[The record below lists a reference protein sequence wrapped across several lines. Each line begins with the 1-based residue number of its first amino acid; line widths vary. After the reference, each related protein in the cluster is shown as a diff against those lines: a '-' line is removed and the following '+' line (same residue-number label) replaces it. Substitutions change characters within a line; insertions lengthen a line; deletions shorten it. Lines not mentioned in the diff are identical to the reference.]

1 MRGADAVARTLRAA
15 GVTRIFTL
23 SGNQIMPVFDA
34 CLEADIDL
42 LHVRQEAAAVHMADA
57 WGRLTGQ
64 PGVALVTAGP
74 GFANTL
80 TGLYV
85 ATISESPLVL
95 LSGCAPMGQHAKG
108 AFQAMPQAEIAS
120 HVSKASWT
128 TESASSLPNDIRKAL
143 DIATSGRP
151 GPVHIALPFNT
162 VDNEVE
168 SPEDAL
174 LSDNT
179 ESSPGRV
186 IDDDDAARVLS
197 ELRGAKT
204 PLILAGSMMM
214 RGEGPSLLADLSTST
229 GAPVVQMESPR
240 GTNDPALGA
249 FAEVLAEA
257 DLIALIGKKLDFTLK
272 MGASPDVR
280 PDCRFIQIDPDSLA
294 IDLTRRNVGDEQ
306 RIALSIVADPL
317 PSVRRIVEL
326 AAGDTTD
333 SGWADEVNSAVSY
346 RPASWTNMRAEE
358 GNPLHSFEVAEAIQT
373 YLDEDP
379 NSVFICDGGEWGQW
393 AQACISAPTRI
404 LNGPAGSIGTSIPFA
419 LAARLARPD
428 ARIVTVLGDG
438 TAGFHVMEYD
448 TAVRYDIPFIAVVG
462 NDAAWN
468 AEFQIQL
475 REYGDERLVGCEL
488 LPSRYDRVAEALG
501 GHGEHVDSAGDLA
514 PALHRA
520 GASGLPALVNVNLA
534 RDAAPVVRRGTD
546 TPQASSAVLH

>member
-15 GVTRIFTL
+15 GVERIFTL

-95 LSGCAPMGQHAKG
+95 LSGSAPMNQHAKG
-108 AFQAMPQAEIAS
+108 AFQAMAQAEMAV

-128 TESASSLPNDIRKAL
+128 AESPSGLPNDIRKAL

-151 GPVHIALPFNT
+151 GPVHIALPFDT
-162 VDNEVE
+162 VDGEVE

-174 LSDNT
+174 VS
-179 ESSPGRV
+179 EGVEPSPKRIIG
-186 IDDDDAARVLS
+186 DADAALVLS
-197 ELRGAKT
+197 ELRRAKS

-214 RGEGPSLLADLSTST
+214 CDEGPAILNDLSAAT

-280 PDCRFIQIDPDSLA
+280 PDCRFIQIDPDSST
-294 IDLTRRNVGDEQ
+294 IDLTRRNVDDPT
-306 RIALSIVADPL
+306 RIAMTFVADPL
-317 PSVRRIVEL
+317 SSSHRIAEL
-326 AAGDTTD
+326 ATGHASE
-333 SGWADEVNSAVSY
+333 SGWADEVNSAVGY
-346 RPASWTNMRAEE
+346 RPASWTDMKAEQ
-358 GNPLHSFEVAEAIQT
+358 GQPLHSYEVAEAIQT

-379 NSVFICDGGEWGQW
+379 SSVFICDGGEWGQW
-393 AQACISAPTRI
+393 AQACITAPTRI

-419 LAARLARPD
+419 LAARLARPQ
-428 ARIVTVLGDG
+428 ARIATVLGDG
-438 TAGFHVMEYD
+438 TAGFHIMEYD
-448 TAVRYDIPFIAVVG
+448 TAVRYDIPFVAVVG

-488 LPSRYDRVAEALG
+488 LPSRYDRVVEALG
-501 GHGEHVDSAGDLA
+501 GHGENAESANDLA
-514 PALHRA
+514 PALERA
-520 GASGLPALVNVNLA
+520 GASGLPALVNVSLA

-546 TPQASSAVLH
+546 APQASSAMLH

>member
-1 MRGADAVARTLRAA
+1 MRGADAVARTLQGA
-15 GVTRIFTL
+15 GVERIFAL
-23 SGNQIMPVFDA
+23 SGNQIMPLFDA
-34 CLEADIDL
+34 CLDADIDL

-95 LSGCAPMGQHAKG
+95 LSGCAPMKQHPKG
-108 AFQAMPQAEIAS
+108 AFQAMAQAEIAA

-128 TESASSLPNDIRKAL
+128 AESASGLPNDIRKAL
-143 DIATSGRP
+143 DIASSGRP

-162 VDNEVE
+162 VDDEVD

-174 LSDNT
+174 VSDGNGGFH
-179 ESSPGRV
+179 PRI
-186 IDDDDAARVLS
+186 IDDADATQFLA

-214 RGEGPSLLADLSTST
+214 REEGSTVLAKLSAAT
-229 GAPVVQMESPR
+229 GAPVVEMESPR

-272 MGASPDVR
+272 MGTEPDIR
-280 PDCRFIQIDPDSLA
+280 PDCRFIQLDPDRSA
-294 IDLTRRNVGDEQ
+294 IDLTHRNVGDSA
-306 RIALSIVADPL
+306 RVAMSVVADPI
-317 PSVRRIVEL
+317 PSVRRIVDL
-326 AAGDTTD
+326 ANAQVNE
-333 SGWADEVNSAVSY
+333 SGWADEVSSAVSY
-346 RPASWTNMRAEE
+346 RPASWSEMRAEQ
-358 GNPLHSFEVAEAIQT
+358 GAPLHSYEVAAAVQA

-393 AQACISAPTRI
+393 AQACITAPTRI

-419 LAARLARPD
+419 LAARLARPES
-428 ARIVTVLGDG
+428 RIVTVLGDG
-438 TAGFHVMEYD
+438 TAGFHIMEYD
-448 TAVRYDIPFIAVVG
+448 TAVRYDIPFVAVLG

-468 AEFQIQL
+468 AEYQIQL

-488 LPSRYDRVAEALG
+488 LPSRYDRVVEALG
-501 GHGEHVDSAGDLA
+501 GHGEHVESASDLA
-514 PALHRA
+514 PALQRA
-520 GASGLPALVNVNLA
+520 GLSNLPALVNVNLA
-534 RDAAPVVRRGTD
+534 RDAAPVVRRSSDAT
-546 TPQASSAVLH
+546 QASSAVLH

>member
-1 MRGADAVARTLRAA
+1 MRGADAVARTLQAA
-15 GVTRIFTL
+15 GVERIFTL
-23 SGNQIMPVFDA
+23 SGNQIMPLFDA
-34 CLEADIDL
+34 CLDADIDL

-95 LSGCAPMGQHAKG
+95 LSGCAPMKQHPKG
-108 AFQAMPQAEIAS
+108 AFQAMAQAEIAS

-128 TESASSLPNDIRKAL
+128 AESATGLPNDIRKAI

-162 VDNEVE
+162 VDDVVD

-174 LSDNT
+174 VAGGNGGSQ
-179 ESSPGRV
+179 PRI
-186 IDDDDAARVLS
+186 IDDGDAVQFLT
-197 ELRGAKT
+197 ELRDAKT

-214 RGEGPSLLADLSTST
+214 RADGHTALAELSATT
-229 GAPVVQMESPR
+229 GAPVVEMESPR

-272 MGASPDVR
+272 MGTSPDVR
-280 PDCRFIQIDPDSLA
+280 PDCRFIQIDPDSSA
-294 IDLTRRNVGDEQ
+294 IDLTLRNVGDPA
-306 RIALSIVADPL
+306 RVALSVVADPV
-317 PSVRRIVEL
+317 PSVRRVVE
-326 AAGDTTD
+326 AATGGSSG
-333 SGWADEVNSAVSY
+333 SGWADEVILAVNY
-346 RPASWTNMRAEE
+346 RPTSWSEMRAEP
-358 GNPLHSFEVAEAIQT
+358 GQPLHSYEVAEAVQQ

-419 LAARLARPD
+419 LAARLARPES
-428 ARIVTVLGDG
+428 RIVTVLGDG
-438 TAGFHVMEYD
+438 TAGFHIMEYD
-448 TAVRYDIPFIAVVG
+448 TAVRYDIPFIAVLG
-462 NDAAWN
+462 NNAAWN
-468 AEFQIQL
+468 AEYQIQI
-475 REYGDERLVGCEL
+475 REYGEDRLVGCEL
-488 LPSRYDRVAEALG
+488 FPSRYDRVAESLG
-501 GHGEHVDSAGDLA
+501 GHGEHVESASDLA
-514 PALHRA
+514 PALQRA
-520 GASGLPALVNVNLA
+520 GTSDLPALVNVNLA
-534 RDAAPVVRRGTD
+534 RDAAPVVRRSSD
-546 TPQASSAVLH
+546 AAQASSAVLH

>member
-1 MRGADAVARTLRAA
+1 MRGADAVAMTLRAA
-15 GVTRIFTL
+15 GVERIFAL

-34 CLEADIDL
+34 CLDADIDL

-95 LSGCAPMGQHAKG
+95 LSGCATMSQHAKG
-108 AFQAMPQAEIAS
+108 AFQAMAQAEIAS

-128 TESASSLPNDIRKAL
+128 AETPSCLPNDIRRAL

-162 VDNEVE
+162 VDGEVD

-174 LSDNT
+174 VSGGV
-179 ESSPGRV
+179 ESSSKRV
-186 IDDDDAARVLS
+186 IDDDDASRVLS

-214 RGEGPSLLADLSTST
+214 RGEGPSVLNDLSAAS
-229 GAPVVQMESPR
+229 GAPVVEMESPR

-272 MGASPDVR
+272 MGESPDVR
-280 PDCRFIQIDPDSLA
+280 PDCRFIQIDPDSSA
-294 IDLTRRNVGDEQ
+294 IDLTRRNVGDPE
-306 RIALSIVADPL
+306 RIAMTIVADPL
-317 PSVRRIVEL
+317 PSARRLVEL
-326 AAGDTTD
+326 AADD
-333 SGWADEVNSAVSY
+333 APEWAWANEVHSAVNY
-346 RPASWTNMRAEE
+346 RPTSWTELRAEQSE
-358 GNPLHSFEVAEAIQT
+358 PLHSYEVAKAIQS
-373 YLDEDP
+373 YLDKDP
-379 NSVFICDGGEWGQW
+379 CSVFICDGGEWGQW
-393 AQACISAPTRI
+393 AQACITAPTRI

-428 ARIVTVLGDG
+428 ARIVTVPRRRDRRVPYHGVR
-438 TAGFHVMEYD
+438 HCR
-448 TAVRYDIPFIAVVG
+448 AVRHAIRRGARQRRGMECGIPDSIARVWRRASRGLRASTLSVRPCRRGDRRSRRERRVG
-462 NDAAWN
+462 
-468 AEFQIQL
+468 
-475 REYGDERLVGCEL
+475 ERPGPC
-488 LPSRYDRVAEALG
+488 P
-501 GHGEHVDSAGDLA
+501 
-514 PALHRA
+514 
-520 GASGLPALVNVNLA
+520 GASGSVGPPCP
-534 RDAAPVVRRGTD
+534 RQRESRPRRG
-546 TPQASSAVLH
+546 SRSAQGN